1 MAKIS
6 MATLTANLKAAE
18 QAAADALAAKAELE
32 TNHTELLASFNEKQ
46 NELAALDTK
55 LATAQRGF
63 AAAEAT
69 VSSVTSAGK
78 SQQLALIVRID
89 SYVAAIII
97 TLNKVRQVR
106 DNNWFMWKI
115 VPSTITAP
123 IDAVFNLVEQYEKF
137 IGRIKEEINNG

>member
-18 QAAADALAAKAELE
+18 QAAADAKDRAQSYIEQMNEALAAKE
-32 TNHTELLASFNEKQ
+32 
-46 NELAALDTK
+46 ELAK
-55 LATAQRGF
+55 QLATAQRGF

-69 VSSVTSAGK
+69 VETVIRSGK
-78 SQQLALIVRID
+78 SLQLALIMQID